1 MALRDLVEG
10 ECGTANP
17 FMRWTSH
24 FAQEKALHGV
34 RDINDTVLLM
44 MKQICRVDYIEIV

>member
-17 FMRWTSH
+17 FMQWSSH

-34 RDINDTVLLM
+34 RNNNDNAVNFSN
-44 MKQICRVDYIEIV
+44 

>member
-17 FMRWTSH
+17 FMQWTSH

-34 RDINDTVLLM
+34 RNHNNTFNFDSVN
-44 MKQICRVDYIEIV
+44 EITCL

>member
-17 FMRWTSH
+17 LMQWTSH
-24 FAQEKALHGV
+24 FAQEKAIHGV
-34 RDINDTVLLM
+34 SNEVYDV
-44 MKQICRVDYIEIV
+44 IE